1 MSSTA
6 IENRQTTTERWT
18 VDRRRTTAEFEV
30 EHFWGL
36 HTVRGRFDRLDG
48 SYTVGPA
55 GPRIELTI
63 DAASVDTGNAARDR
77 HLQAHDF
84 FNVERHPLVQF
95 RSTRVVAAGT
105 GRVHLSG
112 TLFAAG
118 TSVPVAFDASVR
130 LIEGDL
136 EVEATTTVDQS
147 RFGMSRGPLWNIR
160 RPVKLHVK
168 ARLTPA
174 TDLG

>member
-6 IENRQTTTERWT
+6 LENRQTTMDRWT
-18 VDRRRTTAEFEV
+18 VDRSQTTVEFEV

-36 HTVRGRFDRLDG
+36 HTVRGRFDRFDG
-48 SYTVGPA
+48 SYTVGPD
-55 GPRIELTI
+55 GPQIELI
-63 DAASVDTGNAARDR
+63 VDAASVDTGNAARDK
-77 HLQAHDF
+77 HLQASDF
-84 FNVERHPLVQF
+84 FGVAEFPLVRF
-95 RSTRVVAAGT
+95 RSTDIVAAGT
-105 GRVHLSG
+105 GPVHVSG

-130 LIEGDL
+130 LVDGEL

-160 RPVKLHVK
+160 RPTKLHVN
-168 ARLTPA
+168 ARVVPGPPA
-174 TDLG
+174 